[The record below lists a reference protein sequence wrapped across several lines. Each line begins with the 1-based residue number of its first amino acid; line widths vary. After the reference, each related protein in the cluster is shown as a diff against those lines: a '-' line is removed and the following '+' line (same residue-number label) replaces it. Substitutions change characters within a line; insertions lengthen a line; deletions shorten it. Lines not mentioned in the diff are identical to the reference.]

1 MNRDS
6 LRQEVLASLVQ
17 AVPDVD
23 ASRLDPVTSFRDQWD
38 VDSLDF
44 LTFILDLEK
53 RLELHVPEEDYPKL
67 SSLNGCLE
75 YLRARVEEA

>member
-53 RLELHVPEEDYPKL
+53 RLDLHVPEEDYPKL

-75 YLRARVEEA
+75 YFEGRLQGG